1 MKNRQSHVQLPQP
14 NVTVVDIW
22 DPATAVD
29 DIEVIHQDL
38 VQLRSGPL
46 RARQIAVHLESAVLI
61 YTSTNL
67 AVHSCTKLVPGLRAV
82 VAFGPQGLGTING
95 LHIHPDLMLMAA
107 RDAECQFVVD
117 PGYESVTIFLPPK
130 NFEAYLVNR
139 QLEDPL
145 QPGCPVDLFV
155 CDVTKAREFFSFGK
169 RLAVTA
175 ARQPYLFDGRKEV
188 CAATEIELV
197 EMLLEAIGSSE
208 DYAATRSDKTHQA
221 YSRVIEM
228 VKDRALAQAD
238 APFHLTDLCRDI
250 GVSERHLEYAFKEI
264 LSMSP
269 VAFLRRARLHRVRQA
284 LRAGTRGTTTVSAEA
299 LKWGFWHF
307 GDFSKAYK
315 DCFGESPS
323 DTLRREPDRPTT
335 ESTKPTSDKSV
346 IPRGGNVGA
355 SRAKDR

>member
-1 MKNRQSHVQLPQP
+1 MISSSIGFPQIMKIRQTYIQPAQP
-14 NVTVVDIW
+14 NVKVIDIW
-22 DPATAVD
+22 DPASALD
-29 DIEVIHQDL
+29 DIEAIIHQDL
-38 VQLRSGPL
+38 LQLHSGPL

-67 AVHSCTKLVPGLRAV
+67 AVHSRAKLMPGLRAV
-82 VAFGPQGLGTING
+82 VAFGPQGLGTVNG
-95 LHIHPDLMLMAA
+95 LRIHPDLMLMAA
-107 RDAECQFVVD
+107 RDTECQFVVD
-117 PGYESVTIFLPPK
+117 PGYESVTIFLPPN

-145 QPGCPVDLFV
+145 QPGRPVDLFV
-155 CDVTKAREFFSFGK
+155 CDVTKVREFFSFGK

-208 DYAATRSDKTHQA
+208 DYAASRSDKTHQA
-221 YSRVIEM
+221 YSHVIE
-228 VKDRALAQAD
+228 RAEDWALVQAD
-238 APFHLTDLCRDI
+238 GPFRLTDLCRGI
-250 GVSERHLEYAFKEI
+250 GVSERYLEYAFKKI

-307 GDFSKAYK
+307 GDFSKSYK
-315 DCFGESPS
+315 DCFGELPS
-323 DTLRREPDRPTT
+323 DTLRNGSSKPDQTGPRERRRK
-335 ESTKPTSDKSV
+335 ES
-346 IPRGGNVGA
+346 
-355 SRAKDR
+355 